1 MVKRPSPTPGQRRSC
16 ADCCRSWGH
25 YRAAGVDP
33 IRPSRHNGAA
43 DRNEPFIVGSGPVKA
58 HCASFQATALAK
70 MYPLAPKSSGGSFGC
85 SFIIIIG

>member
-58 HCASFQATALAK
+58 
-70 MYPLAPKSSGGSFGC
+70 PLREFPGDCPCEDVPLGA
-85 SFIIIIG
+85 